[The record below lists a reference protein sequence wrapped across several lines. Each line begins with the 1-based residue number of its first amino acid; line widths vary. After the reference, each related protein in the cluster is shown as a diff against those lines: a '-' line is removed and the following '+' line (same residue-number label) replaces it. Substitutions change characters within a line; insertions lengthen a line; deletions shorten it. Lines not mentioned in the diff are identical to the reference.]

1 MIKNMD
7 YIKANAFA
15 FYSING
21 NNCIDFKDS
30 SKAESVCEFLEKIVE
45 ENKGKSIVL
54 ILDNSRA
61 HLSAKTIARAEKLR
75 INLVFL
81 PPYSPDLNPVEF
93 IWKTIKREVSV
104 RFIQSK
110 EHLRSI
116 IKNEFMKVEKSLSFA
131 NKWMEKFHFQI
142 KSVIS

>member
-45 ENKGKSIVL
+45 ENKGKSKYLSL
-54 ILDNSRA
+54 I
-61 HLSAKTIARAEKLR
+61 T
-75 INLVFL
+75 
-81 PPYSPDLNPVEF
+81 
-93 IWKTIKREVSV
+93 
-104 RFIQSK
+104 Q
-110 EHLRSI
+110 
-116 IKNEFMKVEKSLSFA
+116 
-131 NKWMEKFHFQI
+131 
-142 KSVIS
+142 

>member
-1 MIKNMD
+1 MIKNTD

-54 ILDNSRA
+54 ILDNSIE
-61 HLSAKTIARAEKLR
+61 HLSPS
-75 INLVFL
+75 L
-81 PPYSPDLNPVEF
+81 P
-93 IWKTIKREVSV
+93 I
-104 RFIQSK
+104 
-110 EHLRSI
+110 LRSVELFLRFPHYFCRE
-116 IKNEFMKVEKSLSFA
+116 IKKNVQDL
-131 NKWMEKFHFQI
+131 
-142 KSVIS
+142 